1 MSHLT
6 RQKILA
12 YLLVLFAISS
22 SYLYFKHNT
31 LGYVLT
37 ASIIAAFC
45 VYIHDVFQKHHS
57 ILRNYP
63 IVGRLRWV
71 FESERSKIQQYAIED
86 NVNGTPIN
94 RERRS
99 DIYQKA
105 KKDPNTVPFGT
116 QLNVYEKGYEFIKHS
131 LYPIDIT
138 KIKEPRILIG
148 SKFCSKPYCAS
159 IYNISAMS
167 FGALSDAAVK
177 ALNGG
182 AKLGNFYHN
191 TGEGGLSPHHLEY
204 GGDICF
210 QIGTGYFGCGYDKD
224 GKRYFSDEIFHK
236 NASKPQ
242 VKMIE
247 IKLSQGAKPGHGGI
261 LPAAKNTQ
269 EISKIRNTTP
279 NTDVMSPPYHTAFSN
294 DVEMIQFIYKLRG
307 LALGKPIGIKLC
319 LGDIEQFDSLV
330 SKMKEM
336 NCYPDFITIDGGE
349 GGTGAAP
356 LVFSNYVGTP
366 LIDAL
371 IMVNQVLIDYS
382 LRNDIKIIASGK
394 ATTSFDIVKLIALG
408 ADAVNAAR
416 AFMMSLGCIQAR
428 ECNNNTCPV
437 GIATQDKKLV
447 RGLDPDEKRVRVF
460 NFHENIIHEVRELM
474 AAMGVDDVKHLNS
487 NMVCI
492 RTDDGAVKNW
502 SSIIKQYGNRF
513 ALTNRNS

>member
-12 YLLVLFAISS
+12 YLLICLFISVT
-22 SYLYFKHNT
+22 YAYFKHT
-31 LGYVLT
+31 ELSYMITGVLSILLG
-37 ASIIAAFC
+37 

-63 IVGRLRWV
+63 ILGRLRWI
-71 FESERSKIQQYAIED
+71 FENERSKIQQYAIED
-86 NVNGTPIN
+86 NINGTPIN

-116 QLNVYEKGYEFIKHS
+116 QLNVYEKGYEFIKHN
-131 LYPIDIT
+131 LYPIDYNT
-138 KIKEPRILIG
+138 IKEPRFLIG

-191 TGEGGLSPHHLEY
+191 TGEGGLSPYHLEY
-204 GGDICF
+204 SGDICF
-210 QIGTGYFGCGYDKD
+210 QVGTGYFGSGVDRD
-224 GKRYFSDEIFHK
+224 GKRYFDEKIFSD
-236 NASKPQ
+236 NAIKPQ

-261 LPAAKNTQ
+261 LPAAKNTA
-269 EISKIRNTTP
+269 EISQIRNTTP
-279 NTDVMSPPYHTAFSN
+279 GTDVMSPPYHTAFSN
-294 DVEMIQFIYKLRG
+294 DVEMVQFIYKLRTLSG
-307 LALGKPIGIKLC
+307 GKPIGIKLC
-319 LGDIEQFDSLV
+319 LGDIEQFEKLV
-330 SKMKEM
+330 FTMKNM
-336 NCYPDFITIDGGE
+336 NCYPDFITLDGGE

-356 LVFSNYVGTP
+356 LVFTNYVGTP

-371 IMVNQVLIDYS
+371 IQVNTVLIKHG
-382 LRNDIKIIASGK
+382 LRKDIKVIASGK
-394 ATTSFDIVKLIALG
+394 ATTSFDIVKLLALG
-408 ADAVNAAR
+408 ADGVNAAR

-447 RGLDPDEKRVRVF
+447 RGLEPEEKRVRVF
-460 NFHENIIHEVRELM
+460 NFHENVIHEVRELM
-474 AAMGVDDVKHLNS
+474 GAMGVDDVKKIS
-487 NMVCI
+487 ANMICI
-492 RTDDGAVKNW
+492 RGNDGNVRTYND
-502 SSIIKQYGNRF
+502 IIKQYGSRF
-513 ALTNRNS
+513 TLTE

>member
-12 YLLVLFAISS
+12 ILLTILSISVFFTLTKHTFSYITTTLLLFC
-22 SYLYFKHNT
+22 L
-31 LGYVLT
+31 V
-37 ASIIAAFC
+37 
-45 VYIHDVFQKHHS
+45 VYIHDVLQRRHS
-57 ILRNYP
+57 LLRNYP
-63 IVGRLRWV
+63 VLGRLRWL

-86 NVNGTPIN
+86 NINGTPIN

-99 DIYQKA
+99 DIYQKS
-105 KKDPNTVPFGT
+105 KKDANTVPFGT

-131 LYPIDIT
+131 LYPIDYK
-138 KIKEPRILIG
+138 KIQEPRILIG
-148 SKFCSKPYCAS
+148 SKFCQKPYSAS

-191 TGEGGLSPHHLEY
+191 TGEGGLSPYHLEP

-210 QIGTGYFGCGYDKD
+210 QVGTGYFGSGVDVD
-224 GKRYFSDEIFHK
+224 GKRYFDEKIFQK
-236 NASKPQ
+236 NALYPQ

-261 LPAAKNTQ
+261 LPAAKNTI

-279 NTDVMSPPYHTAFSN
+279 GTDVLSPPYHTAFS
-294 DVEMIQFIYKLRG
+294 DDESMINFISKLRDLSG
-307 LALGKPIGIKLC
+307 GKPVGIKLC
-319 LGDIEQFDSLV
+319 LGNITEFRKLV
-330 SKMKEM
+330 STMKRM
-336 NCYPDFITIDGGE
+336 DSYPDFITIDGGE

-356 LVFSNYVGTP
+356 LVFTNYVGTP

-371 IMVNQVLIDYS
+371 IEVNRILTAYG
-382 LRNDIKIIASGK
+382 LRKDIKIIASGK
-394 ATTSFDIVKLIALG
+394 ATTSFDIIKLLALG

-428 ECNNNTCPV
+428 ECNSNTCPV
-437 GIATQDKKLV
+437 GIATQNKKLT
-447 RGLDPDEKRVRVF
+447 RGLDPEEKRVRVF

-474 AAMGVDDVKHLNS
+474 GAMGVDSLDKINPSMISVRL
-487 NMVCI
+487 
-492 RTDDGAVKNW
+492 
-502 SSIIKQYGNRF
+502 SSGELKSYSEI
-513 ALTNRNS
+513 L

>member
-6 RQKILA
+6 RQRILI
-12 YLLVLFAISS
+12 YLLVLLASS
-22 SYLYFKHNT
+22 ITYLYFKHT
-31 LGYVLT
+31 ELSYITT
-37 ASIIAAFC
+37 AILSIGLI
-45 VYIHDVFQKHHS
+45 VYIHDVFQTHHS

-63 IVGRLRWV
+63 IIGRLRWV
-71 FESERSKIQQYAIED
+71 FENERSKIQQYAIED
-86 NVNGTPIN
+86 NINGTPIN

-99 DIYQKA
+99 DIYQKS

-116 QLNVYEKGYEFIKHS
+116 QLNVYEKGYEFLKHN
-131 LYPIDIT
+131 LYPIDYNS
-138 KIKEPRILIG
+138 IKEPRFLIG

-167 FGALSDAAVK
+167 FGALSEAAVK

-191 TGEGGLSPHHLEY
+191 TGEGGLSPYHLEY

-210 QIGTGYFGCGYDKD
+210 QIGTGYFGSGIDKD
-224 GKRYFSDEIFHK
+224 GKRYFNDAIFEK
-236 NASKPQ
+236 NAIRPQ

-261 LPAAKNTQ
+261 LPAAKNTA

-279 NTDVMSPPYHTAFSN
+279 GTDVMSPPYHTAFSN
-294 DVEMIQFIYKLRG
+294 NVEMIQFIYKLRCMSG
-307 LALGKPIGIKLC
+307 GKPIGIKLC
-319 LGDIEQFDSLV
+319 LGDIEQFDELV
-330 SKMKEM
+330 SKMKEID
-336 NCYPDFITIDGGE
+336 CYPDFITLDGGE

-356 LVFSNYVGTP
+356 LVFTNYVGTP

-371 IMVNQVLIDYS
+371 IQVNRVLIKYN
-382 LRNDIKIIASGK
+382 LRKDIRVIASGK
-394 ATTSFDIVKLIALG
+394 ATTSFDIIKLLALG
-408 ADAVNAAR
+408 ADGVNAAR

-447 RGLDPDEKRVRVF
+447 RGLDPEEKRVRVF
-460 NFHENIIHEVRELM
+460 NFHENIVHEVRELM
-474 AAMGVDDVKHLNS
+474 GAIGVDDVKKIGAS
-487 NMVCI
+487 MICV
-492 RTDDGAVKNW
+492 RTNDGIVKTY
-502 SSIIKQYGNRF
+502 SDLIKQYKVN
-513 ALTNRNS
+513 NEEVNN

>member
-12 YLLVLFAISS
+12 YLLICLFASVT
-22 SYLYFKHNT
+22 YAYFKHT
-31 LGYVLT
+31 PLSYIIIGVLSALLGLYT
-37 ASIIAAFC
+37 
-45 VYIHDVFQKHHS
+45 HDVFQKHHS

-63 IVGRLRWV
+63 ILGRLRWI

-86 NVNGTPIN
+86 NINGTPIN

-116 QLNVYEKGYEFIKHS
+116 QLNVYEKGYEFIKHN
-131 LYPIDIT
+131 LYPIDFNT
-138 KIKEPRILIG
+138 IKEPRFLIG
-148 SKFCSKPYCAS
+148 SKFCAKPYCAS

-191 TGEGGLSPHHLEY
+191 TGEGGLSPYHLEY

-210 QIGTGYFGCGYDKD
+210 QIGTGYFGSGVDRD
-224 GKRYFSDEIFHK
+224 GKRYFDEKIFLD
-236 NASKPQ
+236 NAIKPQ

-261 LPAAKNTQ
+261 LPAAKNTE
-269 EISKIRNTTP
+269 EISQIRNTTP
-279 NTDVMSPPYHTAFSN
+279 GTDVMSPPYHTAFSN
-294 DVEMIQFIYKLRG
+294 DVEMVQFIYRLRTLSG
-307 LALGKPIGIKLC
+307 GKPIGIKLC
-319 LGDIEQFDSLV
+319 LGDIEQFEKLV
-330 SKMKEM
+330 FTMKNM
-336 NCYPDFITIDGGE
+336 NCYPDFITLDGGE

-356 LVFSNYVGTP
+356 LVFTNYVGTP
-366 LIDAL
+366 LVDAL
-371 IMVNQVLIDYS
+371 IQVNTVLIKYG
-382 LRNDIKIIASGK
+382 LRKDIKVIASGK
-394 ATTSFDIVKLIALG
+394 ATTSFDIVKLLALG
-408 ADAVNAAR
+408 ADGVNAAR

-437 GIATQDKKLV
+437 GIATQDKKLI
-447 RGLDPDEKRVRVF
+447 RGLEPDEKRVRVF

-474 AAMGVDDVKHLNS
+474 GAMGVDDVKKIS
-487 NMVCI
+487 ANMICVRGNDGSV
-492 RTDDGAVKNW
+492 RTYND
-502 SSIIKQYGNRF
+502 IIKQYGNRF
-513 ALTNRNS
+513 ALTE